1 MNTHTDPPQT
11 DHSWDNRRLILAS
24 LAPRAT
30 TRPARRITTRAAED
44 TAEGPD
50 IAAAPKKPGL
60 AARGFHATGRALRAG
75 HQQFD
80 KRIPRENRL
89 RLTVITAAAIAI
101 LGVALAGVNYLS
113 TDVNPPAQPTAK
125 ASPQPPMPSK
135 APLRKTTV
143 LTGVTATDMCA
154 HDDAYSETN
163 RAFDGDF
170 STAWN
175 CTRAKN
181 KDGQV
186 LQVDF
191 GRQVTIEQV
200 RLMSGVWDNHNVVT
214 AIEVWFPKDLQR
226 APATLKTADPKDWRG
241 ITLSPPATLSK
252 LLIRV
257 AETSDPQPPTTP
269 TPERAQQAPDD
280 VSTVAISDIQFIG
293 TTATTAS

>member
-1 MNTHTDPPQT
+1 MKTDQPPT

-30 TRPARRITTRAAED
+30 TRPARRTATHADEPTAED
-44 TAEGPD
+44 PD
-50 IAAAPKKPGL
+50 VAAAPKKPGL
-60 AARGFHATGRALRAG
+60 AARGFHAAGRAVRAG
-75 HQQFD
+75 QQQFD
-80 KRIPRENRL
+80 KRVPRENRM
-89 RLTVITAAAIAI
+89 RVTVITAAAIAI
-101 LGVALAGVNYLS
+101 LGVAVAGVNYLS
-113 TDVNPPAQPTAK
+113 TDVTPPTPPATK
-125 ASPQPPMPSK
+125 AAPQPPTPSK

-154 HDDAYSETN
+154 HDDAYSEAG

-181 KDGQV
+181 KDGQII
-186 LQVDF
+186 QVDF

-214 AIEVWFPKDLQR
+214 SIEVWFPKDLQR
-226 APATLKTADPKDWRG
+226 APATLKTDDPKDWRG

-269 TPERAQQAPDD
+269 TPERSPQTPDD